1 MNAFIAENDQE
12 IHEEEKPMNEK
23 FEKYLK
29 DLDPELQEKARACKS
44 LEELTHLAAENDLE
58 LPEEALE
65 MVSGGCGGGHS
76 HSGNTE
82 VYELWDLNIQFR
94 GNKIE
99 YLKEFRCTG
108 CSYKWFSVKLV
119 NDYNEIS
126 ISEAEFEQFKK
137 MAGFL

>member
-1 MNAFIAENDQE
+1 
-12 IHEEEKPMNEK
+12 MNEK
-23 FEKYLK
+23 LEKYIEG
-29 DLDPELQEKARACKS
+29 LDPELQEKARACNS
-44 LEELTHLAAENDLE
+44 LEEVMELAAENDIE
-58 LPEEALE
+58 LPEDALKA
-65 MVSGGCGGGHS
+65 VSGGCGGGHS

-119 NDYNEIS
+119 NDYKEIE